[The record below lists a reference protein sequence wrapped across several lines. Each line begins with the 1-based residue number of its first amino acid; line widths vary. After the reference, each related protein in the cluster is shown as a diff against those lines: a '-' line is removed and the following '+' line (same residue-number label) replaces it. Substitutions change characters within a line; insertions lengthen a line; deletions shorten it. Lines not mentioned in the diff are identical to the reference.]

1 MSKFI
6 TAAEVAE
13 ELNVSMSCAYK
24 IVQNLN
30 EELRKMG
37 FFTVSGKVNRKF
49 FEKKFMYEEG

>member
-6 TAAEVAE
+6 TAAEVAD

-49 FEKKFMYEEG
+49 YEKKYFYEEN